1 MRRWNKEKAEGS
13 AESITTEA
21 PSVEVSDIVET
32 IAAES
37 TEPTIAAA
45 EPTPAPVATAESSLQ
60 FGEGERDAAGDTF
73 DRSRH
78 SVGSDGKPVRTA
90 KGLWRRRRGVGS
102 LRVASTAVQTADENE
117 KFILAGKTCAEC
129 LFQGAS
135 LLGGPEWQ
143 PKVDATQDER
153 RDVAAAFTTYCR
165 AKNLSDIPP
174 GIILLAIITSY
185 AAPRFAQPIT
195 QKRATGAIIWLR
207 TKYMKWRAKRAAQS
221 DNRNDGKRENDAG
234 KKDSGGASEA
244 GK

>member
-13 AESITTEA
+13 AEPITTEA
-21 PSVEVSDIVET
+21 PSIEVSDIVET

-37 TEPTIAAA
+37 TEPTVAAA
-45 EPTPAPVATAESSLQ
+45 TEPIPALVAEPSLDL
-60 FGEGERDAAGDTF
+60 GKGDRDAAGDTF
-73 DRSRH
+73 DRTRH

-129 LFQGAS
+129 LFQGAG

-153 RDVAAAFTTYCR
+153 RDMAAAFTTYCR

-195 QKRATGAIIWLR
+195 QKRTAGAIIWMR
-207 TKYMKWRAKRAAQS
+207 EKYRKWRMGRAAQS
-221 DNRNDGKRENDAG
+221 DNRNDGKRENDAS